1 MRNKVDSIHYLI
13 KLLNGNNEKEW
24 MRMLRNVLSSPDL
37 EEIHNNPE
45 VSRAGFFECVKN
57 QVRYSGEK

>member
-1 MRNKVDSIHYLI
+1 MRNKVDSIHCLI
-13 KLLNGNNEKEW
+13 NLLNGNNEKEW

-45 VSRAGFFECVKN
+45 VSRAGFF
-57 QVRYSGEK
+57 